1 MLPSVIVGR
10 DHQMQLALQVRA
22 TGAPYVDK
30 FFALP
35 DRALL
40 ERDARIQAHERR
52 GVPESD
58 LDRFFS

>member
-1 MLPSVIVGR
+1 MLPSVIGGR

-22 TGAPYVDK
+22 TGAPYLDK

-35 DRALL
+35 DRAFL

-52 GVPESD
+52 GVPDSV
-58 LDRFFS
+58 LYPFLS